1 MRVNYVRGKFFGRR
15 VAALF
20 AVLMATS
27 AMAEIQPRAVE
38 QQTSPNVLLIV
49 ADDLGYSDISP
60 FGGSDIHTPNLQQLA
75 EHGVALTLPTC
86 APTRSV
92 LLTGADN
99 HLAGKGAQ
107 VITPEQQGRDGYEGH
122 LNDRVLTLAE
132 VLAGAGYRT
141 YFSGKWHLGEGSAHE
156 PTGFDEWDI
165 LPGQGQYFDPNF
177 INSEGKH
184 TEKGYVTDIITDK
197 AIDFIERARETDEG
211 RPFFAM
217 VHHKAPHRSWECDPK
232 HKHLYK
238 DPIKLPE
245 T

>member
-1 MRVNYVRGKFFGRR
+1 MSPSEFLSSYHPEETADPLSTHSSICTPSRAAILTGMHNGANGVRTLDDKIDKY
-15 VAALF
+15 L
-20 AVLMATS
+20 
-27 AMAEIQPRAVE
+27 
-38 QQTSPNVLLIV
+38 PNV
-49 ADDLGYSDISP
+49 AK
-60 FGGSDIHTPNLQQLA
+60 
-75 EHGVALTLPTC
+75 
-86 APTRSV
+86 
-92 LLTGADN
+92 
-99 HLAGKGAQ
+99 HLR
-107 VITPEQQGRDGYEGH
+107 T
-122 LNDRVLTLAE
+122 
-132 VLAGAGYRT
+132 AGYRT
-141 YFSGKWHLGEGSAHE
+141 AMFGKWHLGEGSAHE

-165 LPGQGQYFDPNF
+165 LPGQGQYFDPSF